1 MKFEVRPKLKIFQ
14 NLNKDEEQKDEEI
27 KIIPKREHKKNEAIQ

>member
-1 MKFEVRPKLKIFQ
+1 MKFEVRPKSKIIQ